1 MRKIRSHQS
10 GFTLVEMLVTVIII
24 VILLSVSVICINK
37 YRKQLKI
44 TELDNAAKQ
53 IYIAAQNRA
62 ILLKGSQ
69 CLEQYVIKSDNSN
82 KMEFVEVIPNSE
94 GSIQTTAYFIH
105 CSDEN
110 IEELLPKETIEP
122 LLWEG
127 DFYIVYE
134 PESGSIMDTFYAEKD
149 LPVDGNFRNFY
160 DKWRAE
166 EKVKRMENSPM
177 IGYYG
182 GESAESGSTISL
194 RTPVI
199 NIYN

>member
-69 CLEQYVIKSDNSN
+69 CLEQYVI
-82 KMEFVEVIPNSE
+82 
-94 GSIQTTAYFIH
+94 
-105 CSDEN
+105 C
-110 IEELLPKETIEP
+110 LLYTSRC
-122 LLWEG
+122 
-127 DFYIVYE
+127 V
-134 PESGSIMDTFYAEKD
+134 
-149 LPVDGNFRNFY
+149 
-160 DKWRAE
+160 
-166 EKVKRMENSPM
+166 
-177 IGYYG
+177 
-182 GESAESGSTISL
+182 
-194 RTPVI
+194 
-199 NIYN
+199 